1 MVVVVVPGCFI
12 FTVSRSTQ
20 KCNTNT
26 RIFVDKTHT
35 LFLDDGHKKHALL
48 LLATE
53 DIMRFPPLFARL
65 ATVLCLLATT
75 CPKLPLLR
83 DALERIDDALDDFAM
98 MKRRSKRRRKHDD
111 DEEEEEEENSDDS
124 DDDDSDDDD
133 EESLLLIKK
142 SADSIAA
149 LRAMEHR
156 RGRRA
161 LVKDAFAKKLAG
173 ERNTNSNL
181 LYIT

>member
-1 MVVVVVPGCFI
+1 
-12 FTVSRSTQ
+12 
-20 KCNTNT
+20 
-26 RIFVDKTHT
+26 
-35 LFLDDGHKKHALL
+35 
-48 LLATE
+48 
-53 DIMRFPPLFARL
+53 
-65 ATVLCLLATT
+65 
-75 CPKLPLLR
+75 
-83 DALERIDDALDDFAM
+83 

-111 DEEEEEEENSDDS
+111 DDEEEEEENSDDS
-124 DDDDSDDDD
+124 DDDDSDDDQ
-133 EESLLLIKK
+133 EESSLRVIKK

>member
-1 MVVVVVPGCFI
+1 
-12 FTVSRSTQ
+12 
-20 KCNTNT
+20 
-26 RIFVDKTHT
+26 
-35 LFLDDGHKKHALL
+35 
-48 LLATE
+48 
-53 DIMRFPPLFARL
+53 MRFPPLLARS

-83 DALERIDDALDDFAM
+83 DALERIDDALDDAM
-98 MKRRSKRRRKHDD
+98 MKRRKRQKH
-111 DEEEEEEENSDDS
+111 EEEEEEENSDDDDS
-124 DDDDSDDDD
+124 DDDSDDQ
-133 EESLLLIKK
+133 EESLRVIKK

-173 ERNTNSNL
+173 ERNTSSICDM
-181 LYIT
+181 YIT

>member
-83 DALERIDDALDDFAM
+83 DALERIDDALDDAM

-111 DEEEEEEENSDDS
+111 EEEEEENSDS
-124 DDDDSDDDD
+124 DDDDSDDDSD
-133 EESLLLIKK
+133 EEESLLLIKK

-181 LYIT
+181 YIT

>member
-1 MVVVVVPGCFI
+1 MHHKH
-12 FTVSRSTQ
+12 SYLLST
-20 KCNTNT
+20 KP
-26 RIFVDKTHT
+26 THYYWT
-35 LFLDDGHKKHALL
+35 QKKHALL

-53 DIMRFPPLFARL
+53 EEDDDIHMRCFPPLLARS

-83 DALERIDDALDDFAM
+83 DALERIDDALDDAMM
-98 MKRRSKRRRKHDD
+98 MKRRRNKRRQKHHH
-111 DEEEEEEENSDDS
+111 EEEEEEEEDS
-124 DDDDSDDDD
+124 DDDSSDDQ
-133 EESLLLIKK
+133 EESSLRVIKK

-173 ERNTNSNL
+173 ERNTSSVICDICI
-181 LYIT
+181 YIT

>member
-1 MVVVVVPGCFI
+1 
-12 FTVSRSTQ
+12 
-20 KCNTNT
+20 
-26 RIFVDKTHT
+26 
-35 LFLDDGHKKHALL
+35 
-48 LLATE
+48 
-53 DIMRFPPLFARL
+53 MRFPPLFARL

-83 DALERIDDALDDFAM
+83 DALERIDDALDDAM
-98 MKRRSKRRRKHDD
+98 MKRRSKRRRKH
-111 DEEEEEEENSDDS
+111 EEEEEENSDSDDDDS
-124 DDDDSDDDD
+124 DDDSDDDD

-173 ERNTNSNL
+173 ERNTNSIYTISRDIFYARRRVETNFTKNNNNNNNTL
-181 LYIT
+181 NTNTDTTITNSLFFYCCCCCCILST

>member
-1 MVVVVVPGCFI
+1 MHHKH
-12 FTVSRSTQ
+12 SY
-20 KCNTNT
+20 
-26 RIFVDKTHT
+26 FVDKTHT

-83 DALERIDDALDDFAM
+83 DALERIDDALDDAM
-98 MKRRSKRRRKHDD
+98 MKRRSKRRRKHED
-111 DEEEEEEENSDDS
+111 EEEEENSDS
-124 DDDDSDDDD
+124 DDDSDDYSDD

-181 LYIT
+181 YIT

>member
-1 MVVVVVPGCFI
+1 MG
-12 FTVSRSTQ
+12 
-20 KCNTNT
+20 
-26 RIFVDKTHT
+26 
-35 LFLDDGHKKHALL
+35 GHKKHALL

-111 DEEEEEEENSDDS
+111 DDEEEEEENSDDS

-156 RGRRA
+156 EG
-161 LVKDAFAKKLAG
+161 G
-173 ERNTNSNL
+173 ERSSRMHSQRN
-181 LYIT
+181 

>member
-1 MVVVVVPGCFI
+1 VVPGCFI

-20 KCNTNT
+20 KCITNT

-83 DALERIDDALDDFAM
+83 DALERIDDALDDAM

-111 DEEEEEEENSDDS
+111 EEEEEENSDS
-124 DDDDSDDDD
+124 DDDSDDD

-181 LYIT
+181 YIT

>member
-1 MVVVVVPGCFI
+1 
-12 FTVSRSTQ
+12 
-20 KCNTNT
+20 
-26 RIFVDKTHT
+26 
-35 LFLDDGHKKHALL
+35 
-48 LLATE
+48 
-53 DIMRFPPLFARL
+53 MRFPPLFARL

-111 DEEEEEEENSDDS
+111 DDDEEEEENSDDS

>member
-83 DALERIDDALDDFAM
+83 DALERIDDALDDAM
-98 MKRRSKRRRKHDD
+98 MK
-111 DEEEEEEENSDDS
+111 EEENSDS
-124 DDDDSDDDD
+124 DDDSDDD

-181 LYIT
+181 YIT

>member
-1 MVVVVVPGCFI
+1 MVPGCFI

-20 KCNTNT
+20 KCITNT

-83 DALERIDDALDDFAM
+83 DALERIDDALDDAM
-98 MKRRSKRRRKHDD
+98 MKRRSKRRRKHD
-111 DEEEEEEENSDDS
+111 EEEEENSDD
-124 DDDDSDDDD
+124 DDSDDQ
-133 EESLLLIKK
+133 EESSLRVIKK

-181 LYIT
+181 YIT

>member
-1 MVVVVVPGCFI
+1 MVPGCFI

-20 KCNTNT
+20 KCITNT

-83 DALERIDDALDDFAM
+83 DALERIDDALDDAM
-98 MKRRSKRRRKHDD
+98 MKRRSKRRRKHD
-111 DEEEEEEENSDDS
+111 EEEEEEENSDDDGS
-124 DDDDSDDDD
+124 DDDSDD

-181 LYIT
+181 YIT

>member
-1 MVVVVVPGCFI
+1 MVPGCFI

-20 KCNTNT
+20 KCITNT

-53 DIMRFPPLFARL
+53 DIMRFPPLFARS

-83 DALERIDDALDDFAM
+83 DALERIDDALDDAM

-111 DEEEEEEENSDDS
+111 DEEEEKNSDS
-124 DDDDSDDDD
+124 DDDSDDD

-181 LYIT
+181 YIT

>member
-1 MVVVVVPGCFI
+1 
-12 FTVSRSTQ
+12 
-20 KCNTNT
+20 
-26 RIFVDKTHT
+26 
-35 LFLDDGHKKHALL
+35 
-48 LLATE
+48 
-53 DIMRFPPLFARL
+53 MRFPPLLARS

-83 DALERIDDALDDFAM
+83 DALERIDDALDDAM
-98 MKRRSKRRRKHDD
+98 MKRRKRQKH
-111 DEEEEEEENSDDS
+111 EEEENSDD
-124 DDDDSDDDD
+124 DDSDDQ
-133 EESLLLIKK
+133 EESSLRVIKK

-173 ERNTNSNL
+173 ERNTSSICDM
-181 LYIT
+181 YIT

>member
-1 MVVVVVPGCFI
+1 LVVVVVVPGCFI

-20 KCNTNT
+20 KCITNT

-83 DALERIDDALDDFAM
+83 DALERIDDALDDAM

-111 DEEEEEEENSDDS
+111 EEEEEENSDS
-124 DDDDSDDDD
+124 DDDSDDD

-181 LYIT
+181 YIT

>member
-1 MVVVVVPGCFI
+1 MVPGCFI

-83 DALERIDDALDDFAM
+83 DALEHIDDALDDAM

-111 DEEEEEEENSDDS
+111 EEEEEENSDS
-124 DDDDSDDDD
+124 DDDSDDD

-181 LYIT
+181 YIT

>member
-35 LFLDDGHKKHALL
+35 LFLDDRHKKHALL

-124 DDDDSDDDD
+124 DDDDSDDDYD
-133 EESLLLIKK
+133 ESMHLIKK
-142 SADSIAA
+142 TADSIAA

-161 LVKDAFAKKLAG
+161 LVKDAFAKLAG

>member
-83 DALERIDDALDDFAM
+83 DALERIDDALDDAM

-111 DEEEEEEENSDDS
+111 EEEEENSDD
-124 DDDDSDDDD
+124 DDSDDQ
-133 EESLLLIKK
+133 EESLRVIKK

>member
-20 KCNTNT
+20 KCITNT

-83 DALERIDDALDDFAM
+83 DALERIDDALDDAM

-111 DEEEEEEENSDDS
+111 EEEEEENSDS
-124 DDDDSDDDD
+124 DDDSDDD

-181 LYIT
+181 YIT

>member
-1 MVVVVVPGCFI
+1 MVPGCFI

-83 DALERIDDALDDFAM
+83 DALERIDDALDDAM

-111 DEEEEEEENSDDS
+111 EEEEEENSDS
-124 DDDDSDDDD
+124 DDDSDDD

-181 LYIT
+181 YIT

>member
-1 MVVVVVPGCFI
+1 
-12 FTVSRSTQ
+12 
-20 KCNTNT
+20 
-26 RIFVDKTHT
+26 
-35 LFLDDGHKKHALL
+35 
-48 LLATE
+48 
-53 DIMRFPPLFARL
+53 MRFPPLLARS

-83 DALERIDDALDDFAM
+83 DALERIDDALDDAM
-98 MKRRSKRRRKHDD
+98 MKRRKRQKHE
-111 DEEEEEEENSDDS
+111 EEEEEEENSDD
-124 DDDDSDDDD
+124 DDSDDQ
-133 EESLLLIKK
+133 EESSLRVIKK

-173 ERNTNSNL
+173 ERNTSSICDM
-181 LYIT
+181 YIT

>member
-1 MVVVVVPGCFI
+1 VVVVVVPGCFI

-20 KCNTNT
+20 KCITNT

-83 DALERIDDALDDFAM
+83 DALERIDDALDDAM

-111 DEEEEEEENSDDS
+111 EEEEEENSDS
-124 DDDDSDDDD
+124 DDDSDDD

-181 LYIT
+181 YIT

>member
-1 MVVVVVPGCFI
+1 
-12 FTVSRSTQ
+12 
-20 KCNTNT
+20 
-26 RIFVDKTHT
+26 
-35 LFLDDGHKKHALL
+35 
-48 LLATE
+48 
-53 DIMRFPPLFARL
+53 MRFPPLFARL

-83 DALERIDDALDDFAM
+83 DALERIDDALDDAM

-111 DEEEEEEENSDDS
+111 EEEEEENSDS
-124 DDDDSDDDD
+124 DDDSDDD

-181 LYIT
+181 YIT

>member
-1 MVVVVVPGCFI
+1 
-12 FTVSRSTQ
+12 
-20 KCNTNT
+20 
-26 RIFVDKTHT
+26 
-35 LFLDDGHKKHALL
+35 
-48 LLATE
+48 
-53 DIMRFPPLFARL
+53 MRFPPLLARS

-83 DALERIDDALDDFAM
+83 DALERIDDALDDAM

-111 DEEEEEEENSDDS
+111 EEEEEENSDS
-124 DDDDSDDDD
+124 DDDSDDD

>member
-1 MVVVVVPGCFI
+1 
-12 FTVSRSTQ
+12 
-20 KCNTNT
+20 
-26 RIFVDKTHT
+26 
-35 LFLDDGHKKHALL
+35 
-48 LLATE
+48 
-53 DIMRFPPLFARL
+53 MRFPPLLARS

-83 DALERIDDALDDFAM
+83 DALERIDDALDDAM
-98 MKRRSKRRRKHDD
+98 MKRRKRQKHEEEE
-111 DEEEEEEENSDDS
+111 EEEEEEENSDD
-124 DDDDSDDDD
+124 DDSDDQ
-133 EESLLLIKK
+133 EESSLRVIKK

-173 ERNTNSNL
+173 ERNTSSICDM
-181 LYIT
+181 YIT

>member
-1 MVVVVVPGCFI
+1 MVPGCFI

-20 KCNTNT
+20 KCITNT

-111 DEEEEEEENSDDS
+111 EEEEEENSDS
-124 DDDDSDDDD
+124 DDDEDDD

>member
-1 MVVVVVPGCFI
+1 M
-12 FTVSRSTQ
+12 
-20 KCNTNT
+20 
-26 RIFVDKTHT
+26 H
-35 LFLDDGHKKHALL
+35 
-48 LLATE
+48 
-53 DIMRFPPLFARL
+53 FPPLLARS

-83 DALERIDDALDDFAM
+83 DALERIDDALDDAM
-98 MKRRSKRRRKHDD
+98 MKRRKRQKH
-111 DEEEEEEENSDDS
+111 EEEENSDD
-124 DDDDSDDDD
+124 DDSDDQ
-133 EESLLLIKK
+133 EESSLRVIKK

-173 ERNTNSNL
+173 ERNTSSICDM
-181 LYIT
+181 YIT

>member
-1 MVVVVVPGCFI
+1 
-12 FTVSRSTQ
+12 
-20 KCNTNT
+20 
-26 RIFVDKTHT
+26 
-35 LFLDDGHKKHALL
+35 
-48 LLATE
+48 
-53 DIMRFPPLFARL
+53 MRFPALFARS

-83 DALERIDDALDDFAM
+83 DALERIDDALDDAM
-98 MKRRSKRRRKHDD
+98 MKRRSTRRRKHDD
-111 DEEEEEEENSDDS
+111 DEEEEENSDDDS
-124 DDDDSDDDD
+124 DDDDSDDE

-173 ERNTNSNL
+173 ERKHQLHLYHVTFFTRDGASRRTL
-181 LYIT
+181 LRTTTTTTL

>member
-20 KCNTNT
+20 KCITNT

-35 LFLDDGHKKHALL
+35 LFLDDGHKKHAL

-83 DALERIDDALDDFAM
+83 DALERIDDALDDAM

-111 DEEEEEEENSDDS
+111 EEEEEENSDS
-124 DDDDSDDDD
+124 DDDSDDD

>member
-1 MVVVVVPGCFI
+1 
-12 FTVSRSTQ
+12 
-20 KCNTNT
+20 
-26 RIFVDKTHT
+26 
-35 LFLDDGHKKHALL
+35 
-48 LLATE
+48 
-53 DIMRFPPLFARL
+53 MRFPPLLARS

-83 DALERIDDALDDFAM
+83 DALERIDDALDDAM
-98 MKRRSKRRRKHDD
+98 MKRRKRRQKH
-111 DEEEEEEENSDDS
+111 EEEEEEEEKE
-124 DDDDSDDDD
+124 DDDDSDDDSD
-133 EESLLLIKK
+133 DDQEESLRVIKK

-173 ERNTNSNL
+173 ERNTSSICDI
-181 LYIT
+181 YIT

>member
-1 MVVVVVPGCFI
+1 
-12 FTVSRSTQ
+12 
-20 KCNTNT
+20 
-26 RIFVDKTHT
+26 
-35 LFLDDGHKKHALL
+35 
-48 LLATE
+48 
-53 DIMRFPPLFARL
+53 MRFPPLLARS

-83 DALERIDDALDDFAM
+83 DALERIDDALDDAM
-98 MKRRSKRRRKHDD
+98 MKRRKRQKHEE
-111 DEEEEEEENSDDS
+111 EEEEEEENSDD
-124 DDDDSDDDD
+124 DDSDDQ
-133 EESLLLIKK
+133 EESSLRVIKK

-173 ERNTNSNL
+173 ERNTSSICDI
-181 LYIT
+181 YIT

>member
-1 MVVVVVPGCFI
+1 
-12 FTVSRSTQ
+12 
-20 KCNTNT
+20 
-26 RIFVDKTHT
+26 
-35 LFLDDGHKKHALL
+35 LDTKKHALL

-53 DIMRFPPLFARL
+53 EDDDIHMRFPPLLARS

-98 MKRRSKRRRKHDD
+98 MKRRRNKRRQKHH
-111 DEEEEEEENSDDS
+111 EEEEEEEDDSS
-124 DDDDSDDDD
+124 DDDDQ
-133 EESLLLIKK
+133 EEEPSLRVIKK

-173 ERNTNSNL
+173 ERNTSSVICDICI
-181 LYIT
+181 YIT

>member
-1 MVVVVVPGCFI
+1 MVVVVVSGCFI

-20 KCNTNT
+20 KCITNT

-35 LFLDDGHKKHALL
+35 LFLDDRHKKHALL

-83 DALERIDDALDDFAM
+83 DALERIDDALDDAM

-111 DEEEEEEENSDDS
+111 EEEEEENSDDS
-124 DDDDSDDDD
+124 DDDDSDDD

-181 LYIT
+181 YIT

>member
-1 MVVVVVPGCFI
+1 
-12 FTVSRSTQ
+12 
-20 KCNTNT
+20 
-26 RIFVDKTHT
+26 
-35 LFLDDGHKKHALL
+35 
-48 LLATE
+48 
-53 DIMRFPPLFARL
+53 MRFPPLLARS

-83 DALERIDDALDDFAM
+83 DALERIDDALDDAM
-98 MKRRSKRRRKHDD
+98 MKRRKRQKHEE
-111 DEEEEEEENSDDS
+111 EEEEEEENSDD
-124 DDDDSDDDD
+124 DDSDDQ
-133 EESLLLIKK
+133 EESSLRVIKK

-173 ERNTNSNL
+173 ERNTSSICDM
-181 LYIT
+181 YIT

>member
-1 MVVVVVPGCFI
+1 
-12 FTVSRSTQ
+12 
-20 KCNTNT
+20 
-26 RIFVDKTHT
+26 
-35 LFLDDGHKKHALL
+35 
-48 LLATE
+48 
-53 DIMRFPPLFARL
+53 MRFPPLLARS

-83 DALERIDDALDDFAM
+83 DALERIDDALDDAM
-98 MKRRSKRRRKHDD
+98 MKRRKRQKH
-111 DEEEEEEENSDDS
+111 EEEEENSDD
-124 DDDDSDDDD
+124 DDDSDDDSD
-133 EESLLLIKK
+133 DQEESSLRVIKK

-173 ERNTNSNL
+173 ERNTSSICDI
-181 LYIT
+181 YIT

>member
-1 MVVVVVPGCFI
+1 MVPGCFI

-35 LFLDDGHKKHALL
+35 LFLDDRHKKHALL

-111 DEEEEEEENSDDS
+111 DDDEEEEEENSDDS

>member
-1 MVVVVVPGCFI
+1 MVPGCFI

-20 KCNTNT
+20 KCITNT

-83 DALERIDDALDDFAM
+83 DALERIDDALDDAM

-111 DEEEEEEENSDDS
+111 EEEEEENSDS
-124 DDDDSDDDD
+124 DDDSDDD

-181 LYIT
+181 YIT